1 MNSNRIR
8 GPFLFLTLGFK
19 ITLSL
24 ALNLFHIFNV
34 RIISVYLFNEKIDME
49 KQLTLSAKA
58 RFDAKIPKV
67 QKDLFEYAAS
77 LGGFRTL
84 TDFIINAVQEK
95 ANAIIQEHNTILASE
110 KDREVF
116 FNALVNPA
124 GPNQKLRDAAERYK
138 LFLQENK

>member
-1 MNSNRIR
+1 
-8 GPFLFLTLGFK
+8 
-19 ITLSL
+19 
-24 ALNLFHIFNV
+24 
-34 RIISVYLFNEKIDME
+34 ME
-49 KQLTLSAKA
+49 KQLAKS

-110 KDREVF
+110 KDREIF
-116 FNALVNPA
+116 FNALANPS

-138 LFLQENK
+138 LFMQENK